1 MEKRNEERKKAT
13 NQPREDCRDTE
24 RMQESLNEPMKERS
38 LKLFHEEI
46 ILAFAV
52 IIFACSN
59 RSNRRK
65 SRTLPF
71 SLITSL

>member
-1 MEKRNEERKKAT
+1 MEKKKERKKAT

-24 RMQESLNEPMKERS
+24 RMHEALNEPMKERS
-38 LKLFHEEI
+38 LKLFEKKI

-52 IIFACSN
+52 IIFACSD
-59 RSNRRK
+59 RSNRRN

-71 SLITSL
+71 SVITSL